1 MSDILNIQ
9 PNAGQTPNEDTTF
22 EIEGYDD
29 HINHLEKQYPTEEPV
44 VHPEIQ
50 PEVKPETTDA
60 FKPLDKPQQSTQ
72 QQPKSEAQTS
82 QPTPTP
88 QPVQQQQQPEP
99 KEFKGNKLFERGIA
113 KQNQYWEAD
122 PITGNLKLDSIRDSL
137 GRKIIDLPNGR
148 EMIYRNS
155 LHKVKHDKEDEL
167 RELLDGTN
175 LENKLIAHQM
185 IVEDP
190 ELVARLDRNKDGL
203 MTYSDFFDVT
213 HLNNGAGLS
222 AEEDAELTQEWL
234 ESLASPNAGSRLR
247 ALYQKIGPGQDMV
260 LYTLKQRDNYF
271 NPTAEENW
279 KSSGGG
285 AWFDI
290 GAGLTETVGSVDDVI
305 DGIAKGDWNIMEN
318 WNKDSTFDDDLLQH
332 KNPLSLEFQVNNP
345 IAITENSKD
354 IYDATYWGTTLA
366 LVVAGYRTTGSA
378 ISGIGTI
385 GGTKFPA
392 LIKGGQFIKTIPT
405 KTIGGGIIADTIIP
419 GNMRDFSKDGIG
431 MMRKAGIM
439 EGLVDMVGEDAEFI
453 TPALAAKLDSP
464 WAKRLDSTL
473 SEGTLAFTG
482 GKLLQHGVPYLYK
495 TILGQ
500 TGFMRKGLPDG
511 IRLAAKHTQ
520 DLGASTRAHSTKLWG
535 ELMSEEGLYKR
546 SEKQLTDLF
555 EAGNEQLRKSKDN
568 FKNAFVG
575 TDKRPG
581 IMHSTY
587 GVYKN
592 GAYVLGQGSAKIR
605 SGIRQVLNDLDEI
618 RHRVGIRKKGST
630 DSLFN
635 QVDQARNAKNGIP
648 DPWFDSA
655 VDELNNDKLWKAQL
669 DEMNPAKAKYTRR
682 YSSDSALD
690 AIKEIMGKD
699 AGRLSREEFWG
710 KEFLDAPFKV
720 GDTLDTFNR
729 WAMKNI
735 EVQDAVVESLLL
747 QLRDQA
753 NAGSRMLGETDL
765 FATDGVMSRI
775 ADNLVTGLTE
785 IKKTQY
791 TWDQA
796 RTLLREGN
804 GKLTAEQVADLTA
817 KVNARSKQLHRETR
831 QGVVH
836 MVNML
841 NEQGNDE
848 LAGAILDVFKVS
860 NDVHNWKDFDAWM
873 RQKIIGGEFK
883 GKVKTGELI
892 RELQGVM
899 VNSILSGPKTP
910 LRALLG
916 TTVNSYL
923 NAINEAVGAIV
934 RAPFTDDIVSRK
946 ASIAKLK
953 GMFEVLPESYN
964 VFKTNWDA
972 TFNADIANIKTRYNE
987 PATRAE
993 NLWNAKGAWAEARGS
1008 DGEKVAWNMY
1018 NNARTLNNNKL
1029 LSWSPR
1035 ALQAVDDTFK
1045 HILARARSKE
1055 IAMRQALEEVGDDF
1069 DKITP
1074 EILGRYEDIHF
1085 QHLHDGEGNLNLAKD
1100 SFLNKQFK
1108 EVTLTTELDG
1118 AAKQLDKV
1126 FNDIPLIKPF
1136 YLFARTGINGLNFTY
1151 KNTPLLGALHKESID
1166 ILRHTGDDFSDL
1178 AKYGIENAADLANAR
1193 NLFAGRQAVGA
1204 TVVSTISGLYL
1215 NGQLTGNGPADR
1227 QLRQN
1232 WINSGWKP
1240 NHIYV
1245 GDVGFDYT
1253 SLEPYNTIF
1262 STIADIGDNME
1273 LMGSEWSEKRLQA
1286 AAFVIGRG
1294 LQGKTYMS
1302 GLDQLM
1308 QIAQNPSGPAGSK
1321 AIANI
1326 FNNSVPLAG
1335 MRNEFGKWIN
1345 PHMKELNSSTW
1356 DSIRNRNLASE
1367 ALAPLTGQEALPN
1380 KHDLLNGKP
1389 IKNWN
1394 IIGRSFN
1401 AISPI
1406 QMDIRSSSPGR
1417 KLLLDS
1423 NYDLKSTTY
1432 AYNGYSFVRDAR
1444 VRSHFQNAI
1453 GTVPIKYRGKTFKNV
1468 EAALDYLATQSD
1480 IKESM
1485 AEMKGNVYNPAKSD
1499 INPNTYPHNTNI
1511 NSIMNQAR
1519 QKAWAIINDPNHPA
1533 YSDLQKLKSKKD
1545 GQTTRTRE
1553 NRNEILELSFPR
1565 QTIDNFPKN

>member
-9 PNAGQTPNEDTTF
+9 PNAGQTPNEDDTF
-22 EIEGYDD
+22 ELEGYDT
-29 HINHLEKQYPTEEPV
+29 HIQNLEKQYPDEKPIVPEMGEELSPLG
-44 VHPEIQ
+44 ESESQ
-50 PEVKPETTDA
+50 EQTTQSTTTD
-60 FKPLDKPQQSTQ
+60 TQ
-72 QQPKSEAQTS
+72 QQQTTT
-82 QPTPTP
+82 QT
-88 QPVQQQQQPEP
+88 QEPVQQIQQPETE
-99 KEFKGNKLFERGIA
+99 EFQGNKLFERGIA
-113 KQNQYWEAD
+113 KQNQYWEFD
-122 PITGNLKLDSIRDSL
+122 EETGDLKIDSIRDGE
-137 GRKIIDLPNGR
+137 GRRLIDLPNG
-148 EMIYRNS
+148 EMMIHVNA
-155 LHKVKHDKEDEL
+155 LHKVKHEKEDEL
-167 RELLDGTN
+167 MELLKGNN

-185 IVEDP
+185 IIEDP
-190 ELVARLDRNKDGL
+190 ELVARLDRNKDGQ

-234 ESLASPNAGSRLR
+234 ESLASPDIGSRLR
-247 ALYQKIGPGQDMV
+247 ALYQSIGPGQDMV

-279 KSSGGG
+279 KQSGGG

-290 GAGLTETVGSVDDVI
+290 GAGLGESAGSIVDVTN
-305 DGIAKGDWNIMEN
+305 GIAKGDWNIMEN
-318 WNKDSTFDDDLLQH
+318 WNKDSTYDDDLLQH

-345 IAITENSKD
+345 LAITENSRA
-354 IYDATYWGTTLA
+354 IYETTYWGTTALTVIAGGAIVGKSAIATKVPA
-366 LVVAGYRTTGSA
+366 LVKAGTA
-378 ISGIGTI
+378 IKTLPTAGV
-385 GGTKFPA
+385 
-392 LIKGGQFIKTIPT
+392 IKGTVV
-405 KTIGGGIIADTIIP
+405 DTIVP
-419 GNMRDFSKDGIG
+419 GLFRDFSKDGIG
-431 MMRKAGIM
+431 MMRTEGIM
-439 EGLVDMVGEDAEFI
+439 ERLVNTYGEDAEFI

-473 SEGTLAFTG
+473 TEGIVAITF
-482 GKLLQHGVPYLYK
+482 GKALQHGVPSLYK
-495 TILGQ
+495 HVLGE
-500 TGFMRKGLPDG
+500 TGFMRKGLPDAA
-511 IRLAAKHTQ
+511 RYAAKNTY

-535 ELMSEEGLYKR
+535 ELMNEEGLYKR
-546 SEKQLTDLF
+546 SERQLSDWY
-555 EAGNEQLRKSKDN
+555 EAGVEQLNKSKDD

-581 IMHSTY
+581 ILHSTY
-587 GVYKN
+587 GAYKN
-592 GAYVLGQGSAKIR
+592 GAYVLGQGSAKVR

-635 QVDQARNAKNGIP
+635 QTEQAKNARNGIP
-648 DPWFDSA
+648 DSRFEA
-655 VDELNNDKLWKAQL
+655 GVDELNNDKIYKVQL
-669 DEMNPAKAKYTRR
+669 DELNPTKSKYTRR

-690 AIKEIMGKD
+690 AIQEIMGRD
-699 AGRLSREEFWG
+699 AGRLSRDDFWG
-710 KEFLDAPFKV
+710 KEFLDRPFKV
-720 GDTLDTFNR
+720 GDTLDVFDR

-753 NAGSRMLGETDL
+753 DAGSRMLGETDI
-765 FATDGVMSRI
+765 FATDGVISRI
-775 ADNLVTGLTE
+775 ADNLTTGLTQ

-791 TWDQA
+791 TWDKA

-804 GKLTAEQVADLTA
+804 GKLTWDQVVQLTED
-817 KVNARSKQLHRETR
+817 VNKRSLQLHKETR

-873 RQKIIGGEFK
+873 RQKIVGGEFN

-923 NAINEAVGAIV
+923 NALNEAVGAIT
-934 RAPFTDDIVSRK
+934 RAPFTGDIVSRK

-953 GMFEVLPESYN
+953 GMFEVLPDSWK

-987 PATRAE
+987 PASKAE

-1045 HILARARSKE
+1045 YILARSRSKE

-1074 EILGRYEDIHF
+1074 EILGRFEDIHF
-1085 QHLHDGEGNLNLAKD
+1085 KHLHDGEGNLNLAKD

-1151 KNTPLLGALHKESID
+1151 KNTPLLSFLHKESID

-1227 QLRQN
+1227 QLKQN

-1253 SLEPYNTIF
+1253 SLEPFNIIF

-1308 QIAQNPSGPAGSK
+1308 QLAQNPIGPAGNK

-1335 MRNEFGKWIN
+1335 MRNEFGKWMN
-1345 PHMKELNSSTW
+1345 PHMKELNSSMW

-1367 ALAPLTGQEALPN
+1367 ALAPLTGQQALPD

-1389 IKNWN
+1389 IKNWG

-1423 NYDLKSTTY
+1423 NYDLKTTTY
-1432 AYNGYSFVRDAR
+1432 AYGGYSFVRDAR

-1453 GTVPIKYRGKTFKNV
+1453 GTVPIKYRGRTFKNV
-1468 EAALDYLATQSD
+1468 EAALDYLATQPD
-1480 IKESM
+1480 IKKSM
-1485 AEMKGNVYNPAKSD
+1485 AEMKANVNNPAAYD

-1519 QKAWAIINDPNHPA
+1519 SKAWAIINQPNHPA
-1533 YSDLQKLKSKKD
+1533 YTDLQRLKSKKD

-1565 QTIDNFPKN
+1565 KTIDNFPKN

>member
-22 EIEGYDD
+22 EIEGYED
-29 HINHLEKQYPTEEPV
+29 HINHLDKEYPDEEPV
-44 VHPEIQ
+44 VPNAGKEFEPLAEPESKQ
-50 PEVKPETTDA
+50 
-60 FKPLDKPQQSTQ
+60 
-72 QQPKSEAQTS
+72 
-82 QPTPTP
+82 QPTPTDTQQQQP
-88 QPVQQQQQPEP
+88 QTTAETQQPVQQEQQVQPETE
-99 KEFKGNKLFERGIA
+99 EFQGNKLFERGIA
-113 KQNQYWEAD
+113 RQNQYWEVD
-122 PITGNLKLDSIRDSL
+122 EETGDLKLDSIRDGE
-137 GRKIIDLPNGR
+137 GRRLIDLPNG
-148 EMIYRNS
+148 EMMIHLNA
-155 LHKVKHDKEDEL
+155 LTKVKHEKEDQL
-167 RELLDGTN
+167 MELLKGNN

-185 IVEDP
+185 IIEDP
-190 ELVARLDRNKDGL
+190 ELIARLDRNKDGQ

-234 ESLASPNAGSRLR
+234 ESLASPDAGSRLR
-247 ALYQKIGPGQDMV
+247 ALYQSIGPGQDMV

-279 KSSGGG
+279 KQSGGG

-290 GAGLTETVGSVDDVI
+290 GAGTAESIGSIGDVVN
-305 DGIAKGDWNIMEN
+305 GISEGDWNIMEN

-345 IAITENSKD
+345 IAISENSRA
-354 IYDATYWGTTLA
+354 IYETTYWGTTALTVIAGGAVVGKTAIATRVPA
-366 LVVAGYRTTGSA
+366 LVKAGTA
-378 ISGIGTI
+378 
-385 GGTKFPA
+385 
-392 LIKGGQFIKTIPT
+392 IKTLPT
-405 KTIGGGIIADTIIP
+405 SGVITGTVVDTIIP
-419 GNMRDFSKDGIG
+419 GLFRDFSKDGIG
-431 MMRKAGIM
+431 MMRTEGIM
-439 EGLVDMVGEDAEFI
+439 ERLVDAYGEDIEFI

-473 SEGTLAFTG
+473 SEGIIAITF
-482 GKLLQHGVPYLYK
+482 GKILQHGGPSLYK
-495 TILGQ
+495 HILGE
-500 TGFMRKGLPDG
+500 TGFMRKGLPDAA
-511 IRLAAKHTQ
+511 RFAAKNTY

-535 ELMSEEGLYKR
+535 ELMNEEGLYKR
-546 SEKQLTDLF
+546 SERQLADWYD
-555 EAGNEQLRKSKDN
+555 AGVEQLNKSKDD

-575 TDKRPG
+575 TDQRPG
-581 IMHSTY
+581 VMHSTY

-592 GAYVLGQGSAKIR
+592 GAKMLGQGSAKIR
-605 SGIRQVLNDLDEI
+605 SGVRQVLNDLDEI

-635 QVDQARNAKNGIP
+635 QVDQAKNAKNGIP

-655 VDELNNDKLWKAQL
+655 VDELNNDKVWKVQL

-690 AIKEIMGKD
+690 AIQEIMGRD
-699 AGRLSREEFWG
+699 AGRLGRDEFWG
-710 KEFLDAPFKV
+710 KEFLDANFKV
-720 GDTLDTFNR
+720 GDNLDTFNR

-753 NAGSRMLGETDL
+753 NAGSRMLGETDI

-791 TWDQA
+791 TWDKA
-796 RTLLREGN
+796 RTLLRKGN
-804 GKLTAEQVADLTA
+804 GKLTAEQVAELTA
-817 KVNARSKQLHRETR
+817 DVKKRSRKLHQETR

-883 GKVKTGELI
+883 GQVKTGELI

-910 LRALLG
+910 LRALMG

-923 NAINEAVGAIV
+923 NAINEAAGAV
-934 RAPFTDDIVSRK
+934 MRQPFTNDVVSRK

-953 GMFEVLPESYN
+953 GMFEVLPESWN

-1008 DGEKVAWNMY
+1008 DGEKAAWYLY
-1018 NNARTLNNNKL
+1018 NKGRTLNNNKL

-1045 HILARARSKE
+1045 YILARARSKE
-1055 IAMRQALEEVGDDF
+1055 IAMRQALDEVGDDF
-1069 DKITP
+1069 DKLTP
-1074 EILGRYEDIHF
+1074 EILARYEDIHYK
-1085 QHLHDGEGNLNLAKD
+1085 HLLDGEGNLDLAKD

-1108 EVTLTTELDG
+1108 EVTLTSELEG
-1118 AAKQLDKV
+1118 TAARLDKV
-1126 FNDIPLIKPF
+1126 FNDVPLIKPF

-1166 ILRHTGDDFSDL
+1166 ILKHTGDDFSDL
-1178 AKYGIENAADLANAR
+1178 AKYGIENHADLANAR

-1204 TVVSTISGLYL
+1204 TVVSTVSGLYL
-1215 NGQLTGNGPADR
+1215 GGQLTGNGPADK
-1227 QLRQN
+1227 QLKQN
-1232 WINSGWKP
+1232 WINAGWKP

-1262 STIADIGDNME
+1262 SAIADIGDNME
-1273 LMGSEWSEKRLQA
+1273 LMGSEWAEKRLQA
-1286 AAFVIGRG
+1286 VAFVIGRG

-1308 QIAQNPSGPAGSK
+1308 QIAQNPIGPASNK

-1367 ALAPLTGQEALPN
+1367 ALAPLTGTQALPA

-1394 IIGRSFN
+1394 IVGRSFN

-1406 QMDIRSSSPGR
+1406 QMDIRSGSPGR

-1432 AYNGYSFVRDAR
+1432 AYGGYSFVKDAR

-1453 GTVPIKYRGKTFKNV
+1453 GTVPIYYRGKKFKNV
-1468 EAALDYLATQSD
+1468 EAALDYLANQPD
-1480 IKESM
+1480 IKKSM
-1485 AEMKGNVYNPAKSD
+1485 AEMKSNVNNPAAYD

-1519 QKAWAIINDPNHPA
+1519 SKAWAKINETTHPA
-1533 YSDLQKLKSKKD
+1533 YSDIQKLKAKKD
-1545 GQTTRTRE
+1545 GHTTRTRE

-1565 QTIDNFPKN
+1565 KTINNFPKN

>member
-22 EIEGYDD
+22 ELEGYED
-29 HINHLEKQYPTEEPV
+29 HINHLDKEYPDEEPIV
-44 VHPEIQ
+44 PTAGKEFEPLAEPE
-50 PEVKPETTDA
+50 
-60 FKPLDKPQQSTQ
+60 SN
-72 QQPKSEAQTS
+72 QQPS
-82 QPTPTP
+82 QPTPTETQ
-88 QPVQQQQQPEP
+88 QPVQQEQQVQPETE
-99 KEFKGNKLFERGIA
+99 EFQGNKLFERGIA

-122 PITGNLKLDSIRDSL
+122 PITGDLKLDSIRDGE
-137 GRKIIDLPNGR
+137 GRKLIDLPNGR
-148 EMIYRNS
+148 EMVYRNS
-155 LHKVKHDKEDEL
+155 LHKVKHDKEDQL
-167 RELLDGTN
+167 MELLKGTN
-175 LENKLIAHQM
+175 LENKLLAHKM

-190 ELVARLDRNKDGL
+190 ELVARLDRNKDGQ

-234 ESLASPNAGSRLR
+234 NSLDNPDVGARLR
-247 ALYQKIGPGQDMV
+247 ALWQAIPGGPGQDMV

-290 GAGLTETVGSVDDVI
+290 GKDAIFESAGSVGDVI
-305 DGIAKGDWNIMEN
+305 NGIQKGDWNIMEN

-345 IAITENSKD
+345 IAITENSRD

-366 LVVAGYRTTGSA
+366 LVVAGYKA
-378 ISGIGTI
+378 
-385 GGTKFPA
+385 GGGAVASVGAASKFPA
-392 LIKGGQFIKTIPT
+392 LIKGGKFISTIPT
-405 KTIGGGIIADTIIP
+405 KTITGGIIADTIIP

-431 MMRKAGIM
+431 MMRKEGIM
-439 EGLVDMVGEDAEFI
+439 ENLVNMVGEDAEFI

-473 SEGTLAFTG
+473 SEGTFAFAG

-511 IRLAAKHTQ
+511 VRLASKHTK
-520 DLGASTRAHSTKLWG
+520 DFAASTRAHSTKLWG
-535 ELMSEEGLYKR
+535 ELMSEESLYKR
-546 SEKQLTDLF
+546 GEKQLTDLF

-575 TDKRPG
+575 TDQRPG
-581 IMHSTY
+581 VLHSTY
-587 GVYKN
+587 GAYKN
-592 GAYVLGQGSAKIR
+592 KAKLLGQGVSKVR
-605 SGIRQVLNDLDEI
+605 GGIRQVLNDLDEI

-635 QVDQARNAKNGIP
+635 QVDQAKNARNGIP
-648 DPWFDSA
+648 DPWKDAA
-655 VDELNNDKLWKAQL
+655 VDELNNDKLYKSQL

-690 AIKEIMGKD
+690 AIKEIMGRD
-699 AGRLSREEFWG
+699 AGRLSRDEFWG
-710 KEFLDAPFKV
+710 KEFLDAPFKI
-720 GDTLDTFNR
+720 GDNLDIFNR

-765 FATDGVMSRI
+765 FATDGVISRI
-775 ADNLVTGLTE
+775 SDNLVTGLTE

-791 TWDQA
+791 TWDKA

-804 GKLTAEQVADLTA
+804 GKLTAEQVAELTA
-817 KVNARSKQLHRETR
+817 DVNARSKQLHKETR

-873 RQKIIGGEFK
+873 RQKIVGGEFK

-934 RAPFTDDIVSRK
+934 RAPFTGDIVSRK

-953 GMFEVLPESYN
+953 GMFEVLPESWD
-964 VFKTNWDA
+964 VFKTNWDG
-972 TFNADIANIKTRYNE
+972 TFNADIANIKTRYSE

-1008 DGEKVAWNMY
+1008 DGEKAAWNMF

-1045 HILARARSKE
+1045 HILARSRSKE

-1069 DKITP
+1069 DKLTP
-1074 EILGRYEDIHF
+1074 EILGRFEDIHF
-1085 QHLHDGEGNLNLAKD
+1085 KHLHDGEGNLNLAKD

-1151 KNTPLLGALHKESID
+1151 KNTPLLGILHKESID
-1166 ILRHTGDDFSDL
+1166 ILKHTGDDFSDL
-1178 AKYGIENAADLANAR
+1178 AKYGIENASDLANAR

-1227 QLRQN
+1227 QLKQN

-1245 GDVGFDYT
+1245 GNVGFDYT
-1253 SLEPYNTIF
+1253 TLEPYNTIF
-1262 STIADIGDNME
+1262 SAIADIGDNME

-1308 QIAQNPSGPAGSK
+1308 QIAQNPIGPASNK

-1335 MRNEFGKWIN
+1335 MRNEFGKWMN
-1345 PHMKELNSSTW
+1345 PHMKELNSNMW

-1367 ALAPLTGQEALPN
+1367 ALAPLTGQKALPS

-1406 QMDIRSSSPGR
+1406 QMDIRSGSPGR

-1432 AYNGYSFVRDAR
+1432 AYGGYSFVKDAR

-1453 GTVPIKYRGKTFKNV
+1453 GTVPIRYRGKTFKNV
-1468 EAALDYLATQSD
+1468 EQALDYLANQPD
-1480 IKESM
+1480 IKKSM
-1485 AEMKGNVYNPAKSD
+1485 AEMKANVNNPAAYD

-1511 NSIMNQAR
+1511 NNIMNQAR
-1519 QKAWAIINDPNHPA
+1519 SKAWGIINQPTHPA

-1545 GQTTRTRE
+1545 GHTTRTRE

-1565 QTIDNFPKN
+1565 KTIDNFPKN

>member
-22 EIEGYDD
+22 ETEGYDT
-29 HINHLEKQYPTEEPV
+29 HIQTLDKQYPDAEPV
-44 VHPEIQ
+44 IPEAGEELAPLAE
-50 PEVKPETTDA
+50 PESK
-60 FKPLDKPQQSTQ
+60 
-72 QQPKSEAQTS
+72 QQPS
-82 QPTPTP
+82 QPTPTDTP
-88 QPVQQQQQPEP
+88 QQTPQTTTETPEPVQQIQQEQQPETE
-99 KEFKGNKLFERGIA
+99 EFQGNKLFERGIA
-113 KQNQYWEAD
+113 KQNQYWEID
-122 PITGNLKLDSIRDSL
+122 EETGDLKLDSIRDGE
-137 GRKIIDLPNGR
+137 GRRLIDLPNG
-148 EMIYRNS
+148 EMMIHLNS
-155 LHKVKHDKEDEL
+155 LHKVKHEKEDEL
-167 RELLDGTN
+167 MKLLKGNN
-175 LENKLIAHQM
+175 LENKLIAHRM
-185 IVEDP
+185 IVEDE
-190 ELVARLDRNKDGL
+190 ELIARLDRNKDGQ

-213 HLNNGAGLS
+213 HLNNGEGLS

-234 ESLASPNAGSRLR
+234 ASLESPDIGARLR
-247 ALYQKIGPGQDMV
+247 SLYQTFHAGQDMV

-279 KSSGGG
+279 KQSGGG

-290 GAGLTETVGSVDDVI
+290 GAGSLETVGSIGDVVN
-305 DGIAKGDWNIMEN
+305 GISEGDWNIMEN

-345 IAITENSKD
+345 LAITENSRA
-354 IYDATYWGTTLA
+354 IYETTYWGTTAL
-366 LVVAGYRTTGSA
+366 LVVAGGQVIGSSAAATKVPALVKAGTA
-378 ISGIGTI
+378 IKTLPTSGIVKGTVV
-385 GGTKFPA
+385 
-392 LIKGGQFIKTIPT
+392 
-405 KTIGGGIIADTIIP
+405 DTIVP
-419 GNMRDFSKDGIG
+419 GLFRDFSKDGIG
-431 MMRKAGIM
+431 MMRSEGIM
-439 EGLVDMVGEDAEFI
+439 ERLVNAYGEDAEFVS
-453 TPALAAKLDSP
+453 PALAAKLNSP

-473 SEGTLAFTG
+473 SEGILAIAG
-482 GKLLQHGVPYLYK
+482 GKLIQHGGGYLYRQV
-495 TILGQ
+495 LGE
-500 TGFMRKGLPDG
+500 TGFMRKGLPDAT
-511 IRLAAKHTQ
+511 RFAAKNTY

-535 ELMSEEGLYKR
+535 ELMDEEGLYKK
-546 SEKQLTDLF
+546 SERQLSDWY
-555 EAGNEQLRKSKDN
+555 EAGVEQLNKSKDD

-575 TDKRPG
+575 TDQRPG
-581 IMHSTY
+581 ILHSTY

-592 GAYVLGQGSAKIR
+592 GPKLLGQGSAKVR
-605 SGIRQVLNDLDEI
+605 SGIRQVLNDLDEM

-630 DSLFN
+630 DSLFS
-635 QVDQARNAKNGIP
+635 QTDQAKNAKNGIP
-648 DPWFDSA
+648 DSRFEA
-655 VDELNNDKLWKAQL
+655 GVDELNNDKLYKAQL
-669 DEMNPAKAKYTRR
+669 DELNPTKSKYTRR

-690 AIKEIMGKD
+690 SIKEIMGRD

-710 KEFLDAPFKV
+710 KEFLDRPFKV
-720 GDTLDTFNR
+720 GETLDTFDR

-753 NAGSRMLGETDL
+753 NAGSRMLGDTDI

-775 ADNLVTGLTE
+775 ADNLVTGLTQ

-791 TWDQA
+791 TWDKA

-804 GKLTAEQVADLTA
+804 GKLTWDQVVELTED
-817 KVNARSKQLHRETR
+817 VNKRSLQLHGETR

-873 RQKIIGGEFK
+873 RQKIVGGEFN

-916 TTVNSYL
+916 TTVNSYV
-923 NAINEAVGAIV
+923 NGINEAVGSMI
-934 RAPFTDDIVSRK
+934 RAPFTGDIVSRK
-946 ASIAKLK
+946 ASVAKLK
-953 GMFEVLPESYN
+953 GMFEVLPESWD

-987 PATRAE
+987 PAAKAE

-1008 DGEKVAWNMY
+1008 DGEKAAWNMY
-1018 NNARTLNNNKL
+1018 NKARTLNNNKL

-1045 HILARARSKE
+1045 YILARSRSKE

-1069 DKITP
+1069 DKLTP
-1074 EILGRYEDIHF
+1074 EILGRFEDIHF
-1085 QHLHDGEGNLNLAKD
+1085 KHLHDGEGNLNLAKD

-1151 KNTPLLGALHKESID
+1151 KNTPLLGILHKESID
-1166 ILRHTGDDFSDL
+1166 ILKHTGDDFSDL

-1193 NLFAGRQAVGA
+1193 NLFAGRQAVGS

-1253 SLEPYNTIF
+1253 TLEPYNTIF
-1262 STIADIGDNME
+1262 SAIADIGDNME

-1308 QIAQNPSGPAGSK
+1308 QIAQNPIGPA
-1321 AIANI
+1321 
-1326 FNNSVPLAG
+1326 
-1335 MRNEFGKWIN
+1335 
-1345 PHMKELNSSTW
+1345 MKELNSSMW

-1367 ALAPLTGQEALPN
+1367 ALAPLTGQQALPD

-1432 AYNGYSFVRDAR
+1432 AYGGYSFVRDAR

-1453 GTVPIKYRGKTFKNV
+1453 GTVPIRYRGKTFKNV
-1468 EAALDYLATQSD
+1468 EAALDYLSAQPD
-1480 IKESM
+1480 IKKSM
-1485 AEMKGNVYNPAKSD
+1485 AEMKANVNNPAAYD

-1519 QKAWAIINDPNHPA
+1519 SKAWAIINQSDHPA
-1533 YSDLQKLKSKKD
+1533 YTDLQKLKSKKD

-1565 QTIDNFPKN
+1565 KTIDNFPKN

>member
-50 PEVKPETTDA
+50 PEVKPETKDE
-60 FKPLDKPQQSTQ
+60 FKPLDTPQQPTQ
-72 QQPKSEAQTS
+72 QQPKPEAQPS
-82 QPTPTP
+82 QPAPTP
-88 QPVQQQQQPEP
+88 QPVQQQQPEP
-99 KEFKGNKLFERGIA
+99 TESTGNKLFDRGIA
-113 KQNQYWEAD
+113 KQNQYWEVD
-122 PITGNLKLDSIRDSL
+122 ELTGDLKVDSIRDGE
-137 GRKIIDLPNGR
+137 GRKLIDLPNGK

-155 LHKVKHDKEDEL
+155 LHKVKHAKEDEL
-167 RELLDGTN
+167 TELLKGNN

-185 IVEDP
+185 IIEDP
-190 ELVARLDRNKDGL
+190 ELIERLDRNKDGQ

-213 HLNNGAGLS
+213 HLNEGKGLS

-234 ESLASPNAGSRLR
+234 ESLASPDAGARLR
-247 ALYQKIGPGQDMV
+247 ALYQSIGPGQDMV

-279 KSSGGG
+279 KQSGGG

-290 GAGLTETVGSVDDVI
+290 GADWAEHLGSIQDVR
-305 DGIAKGDWNIMEN
+305 DGIEKGDWNILDN
-318 WNKDSTFDDDLLQH
+318 WNKDSKYDDDLLQH

-345 IAITENSKD
+345 IAITENSRA
-354 IYDATYWGTTLA
+354 IYETTYWGTQLA
-366 LVVAGYRTTGSA
+366 LTVAAAQTGGSGLIQLGNVGPKVPA
-378 ISGIGTI
+378 LIST
-385 GGTKFPA
+385 GTKFKN
-392 LIKGGQFIKTIPT
+392 LGLVGGTVI
-405 KTIGGGIIADTIIP
+405 DTVIP
-419 GNMRDFSKDGIG
+419 GLMRDFTKDGIG
-431 MMRKAGIM
+431 MMRREGWM
-439 EGLVDMVGEDAEFI
+439 EQLVNAYGEDAEFI
-453 TPALAAKLDSP
+453 TPALSAKLNSP

-473 SEGTLAFTG
+473 TEGTMAIG
-482 GKLLQHGVPYLYK
+482 GGYIIGKGVPLLYR
-495 TILGQ
+495 TFLGK
-500 TGFMRKGLPDG
+500 TGFLRKGLPDG
-511 IRLAAKHTQ
+511 ARLAAKHTY

-546 SEKQLTDLF
+546 SERQLSDLF

-575 TDKRPG
+575 TDQRPG
-581 IMHSTY
+581 LMHSTY

-592 GAYVLGQGSAKIR
+592 GAKLLGQGSAKVR

-635 QVDQARNAKNGIP
+635 QTQQAKNAKSGIP
-648 DPWFDSA
+648 NSWKEAA
-655 VDELNNDKLWKAQL
+655 VDELNNDKVWKSQL

-690 AIKEIMGKD
+690 AIKEIMGRD

-747 QLRDQA
+747 QVRDQA

-775 ADNLVTGLTE
+775 SDNLVTGLTE

-791 TWDQA
+791 TWDKA
-796 RTLLREGN
+796 RALLREGN
-804 GKLTAEQVADLTA
+804 GKLTAEQVAQLTA
-817 KVNARSKQLHRETR
+817 DVNKRSKELHRETR

-873 RQKIIGGEFK
+873 RQKIVGGEFK

-923 NAINEAVGAIV
+923 NAINEAVGAIA
-934 RAPFTDDIVSRK
+934 RAPFTGDIVSRK

-953 GMFEVLPESYN
+953 GMFEVLPESWD
-964 VFKTNWDA
+964 VFKTNWDS

-1008 DGEKVAWNMY
+1008 DGEKAAWNMY

-1045 HILARARSKE
+1045 HILARSRSKE

-1069 DKITP
+1069 DKLTP

-1085 QHLHDGEGNLNLAKD
+1085 KHLHDGEGNLNLAKD

-1108 EVTLTTELDG
+1108 EVTLTSELEG
-1118 AAKQLDKV
+1118 ASARLDKV

-1151 KNTPLLGALHKESID
+1151 KNTPLLGLLHKESID

-1253 SLEPYNTIF
+1253 SLEPFNTVF

-1308 QIAQNPSGPAGSK
+1308 QLAQNPIGPAGNK

-1335 MRNEFGKWIN
+1335 MRNEFGKWMN
-1345 PHMKELNSSTW
+1345 PHMKELNSSMW

-1367 ALAPLTGQEALPN
+1367 ALAPLTGQEALPS

-1406 QMDIRSSSPGR
+1406 QMDIRSGSPGR

-1432 AYNGYSFVRDAR
+1432 AYGGYSFVRDAR

-1453 GTVPIKYRGKTFKNV
+1453 GTVPIRYRGKTFKNV
-1468 EAALDYLATQSD
+1468 EAALDYLATQPD
-1480 IKESM
+1480 IKTSM
-1485 AEMKGNVYNPAKSD
+1485 ADMKGNVNNPAKSD